1 MPCDV
6 YTDLTVNGTLHGH
19 SQRDK
24 RIMFI
29 STLTSFNEQEGRWG
43 LASAFQ
49 PSRHLPMPLVGNHT
63 IPLKLWR
70 TGVGGNSLEF
80 LPEATICTE
89 QVLPL
94 EHLVSPEL
102 ILSEDSYTSFGPL
115 LIHCHLTFCLSA
127 LGSLSRLPKNKKQHR
142 SAKSI
147 LMTLLL
153 GIVFWILL
161 WAPHAVNKPCELFDI
176 QPFLT
181 FQSSNSIWFKL
192 THAVSSAWKCLL
204 QAALP
209 IMHTLASLT
218 HHSQDLSFL
227 RMSIPSMIVLCDPN
241 HCLATA
247 LILFIMS
254 CFWLIISMTLL
265 PLARW

>member
-24 RIMFI
+24 RIMLI

-43 LASAFQ
+43 LASTFQ

-70 TGVGGNSLEF
+70 AGVGGNSLEF

-94 EHLVSPEL
+94 EHLVSLEL
-102 ILSEDSYTSFGPL
+102 ILSEDSYASFGPL

-127 LGSLSRLPKNKKQHR
+127 LGSLSRLQKKKKNTGMQK
-142 SAKSI
+142 AY
-147 LMTLLL
+147 
-153 GIVFWILL
+153 
-161 WAPHAVNKPCELFDI
+161 
-176 QPFLT
+176 
-181 FQSSNSIWFKL
+181 
-192 THAVSSAWKCLL
+192 
-204 QAALP
+204 
-209 IMHTLASLT
+209 
-218 HHSQDLSFL
+218 
-227 RMSIPSMIVLCDPN
+227 
-241 HCLATA
+241 
-247 LILFIMS
+247 
-254 CFWLIISMTLL
+254 
-265 PLARW
+265 